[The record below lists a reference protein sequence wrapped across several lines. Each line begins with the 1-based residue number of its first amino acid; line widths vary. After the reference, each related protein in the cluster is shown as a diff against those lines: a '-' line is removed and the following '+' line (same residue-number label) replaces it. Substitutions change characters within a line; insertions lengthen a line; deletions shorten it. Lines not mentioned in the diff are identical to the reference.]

1 MSANKKSM
9 AKDWSDP
16 GDAPDLSVPAW
27 REKFADVPVR
37 RGRPKSP
44 VTKVSTTIR
53 LDADVLEAL
62 KSGGAGWQTRA
73 NGILRAKL
81 LAKGKPVKHV

>member
-1 MSANKKSM
+1 MSANKKST
-9 AKDWSDP
+9 ARDWADP
-16 GDAPDLSVPAW
+16 DDAPNLSAPAW
-27 REKFADVPVR
+27 RERIAGVR
-37 RGRPKSP
+37 VKRGRPKSP

-53 LDADVLEAL
+53 LDAGVLEAL

-81 LAKGKPVKHV
+81 LAKGKPAKHV